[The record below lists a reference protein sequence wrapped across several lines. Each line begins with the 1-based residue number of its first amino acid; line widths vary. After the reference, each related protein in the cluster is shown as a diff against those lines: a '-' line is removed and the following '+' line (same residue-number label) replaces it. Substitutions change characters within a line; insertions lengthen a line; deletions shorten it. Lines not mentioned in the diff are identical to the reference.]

1 MRLLKDILY
10 RVPIENVIGN
20 TNVALE
26 NICFDS
32 REVGQFTAFVAIPG
46 TQVDGH
52 RFIDNALDA
61 GANAIICE
69 ELPEETRDEVCYVKV
84 QNCHAALAL
93 MACNYYDNPSEKL
106 NLVGI
111 TGTNGKTTT
120 ATLLQQLFINLGYKT
135 GLLSTVVNKIQHEEI
150 ASTHTTPNPL
160 ELNALLARMLEEG
173 CTHCFMEVS
182 SHALVQRRTEGLH
195 FKIAVF
201 TNITHDHLD
210 YHETFDNYIAAKKML
225 FDGLGSSAFALVNR
239 DDFHGEVMLQNTKAK
254 QLSFGLKTMA
264 DYKAK
269 VVENDFDGLQL
280 NINGNDVWTHLIGK
294 FNAYNLLCAYA
305 VAEIFEEDNIEIL
318 TQLSQL
324 TPVKGR
330 FQYIRSETNITGIV
344 DYAHTPDALKNVLET
359 INDIRTGNEKV
370 ITVVGCGGDRDKDK
384 RPKMA
389 NIACKGSDK
398 VIFTSDNPRSENPDQ
413 IIEDMQAGVEG
424 ADFKKTFSITNRKE
438 AIKTAVAFAE
448 PNDIILVAGKGHENY
463 QIIGDEVFDF
473 NDMEIISEYLIQ
485 LTSS

>member
-1 MRLLKDILY
+1 MKLLKDILY
-10 RVPIENVIGN
+10 RVNIENVIGN

-32 REVGQFTAFVAIPG
+32 REVGIFTAYVAIPG

-52 RFIDNALDA
+52 NFISQALES
-61 GANAIICE
+61 GAIAIICE
-69 ELPEETRDEVCYVKV
+69 DLPLEIQDEICYIKVK
-84 QNCHAALAL
+84 NSHAALAL
-93 MACNYYDNPSEKL
+93 MACNFYDNPSEKL
-106 NLVGI
+106 HLVGI

-120 ATLLQQLFINLGYKT
+120 ATLLHQLFINLGHKT

-150 ASTHTTPNPL
+150 PSTHTTPNPL
-160 ELNALLARMLEEG
+160 ELNALLARMVEEG

-210 YHETFDNYIAAKKML
+210 YHDTFDNYIAAKKIL
-225 FDGLGSSAFALVNR
+225 FDDLGSNSYALVNR
-239 DDFHGEVMLQNTKAK
+239 DDFHGEIMLQNTKAK

-264 DYKAK
+264 DFKARLI
-269 VVENDFDGLQL
+269 ENDFDGLQL
-280 NINGNDVWTHLIGK
+280 NINGSDVWTHLIGK

-305 VAEIFEEDNIEIL
+305 VAEILGEEKIEIL
-318 TQLSQL
+318 TQISQL
-324 TPVKGR
+324 TPVRGR
-330 FQYIRSETNITGIV
+330 FQYMRSDNNITGIV

-359 INDIRTGNEKV
+359 INEIRTGNEKV
-370 ITVVGCGGDRDKDK
+370 ITVIGCGGDRDKTK

-398 VIFTSDNPRSENPDQ
+398 IILTSDNPRTENPDQ
-413 IIEDMQAGVEG
+413 IIKDMQAGVEG
-424 ADFKKTFSITNRKE
+424 SDFKKTFSITDRKE

-448 PNDIILVAGKGHENY
+448 PNDIILIAGKGHETY
-463 QIIGDEVFDF
+463 QIIGTETLDF
-473 NDMEIISEYLIQ
+473 NDMEIISEFLTQ
-485 LTSS
+485 FTSS